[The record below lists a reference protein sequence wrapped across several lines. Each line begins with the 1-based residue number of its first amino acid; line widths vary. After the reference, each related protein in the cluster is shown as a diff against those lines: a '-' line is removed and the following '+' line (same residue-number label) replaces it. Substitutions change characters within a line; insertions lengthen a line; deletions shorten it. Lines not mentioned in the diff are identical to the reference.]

1 MDKRLIVKSS
11 LFFEIWEYRYLI
23 EFPNEK
29 NIRKRRVS
37 ELLVGRCN
45 DWEAYRA
52 LFPVL

>member
-11 LFFEIWEYRYLI
+11 LFFEIWEYLT
-23 EFPNEK
+23 EFSNEK
-29 NIRKRRVS
+29 NIRKGRVS